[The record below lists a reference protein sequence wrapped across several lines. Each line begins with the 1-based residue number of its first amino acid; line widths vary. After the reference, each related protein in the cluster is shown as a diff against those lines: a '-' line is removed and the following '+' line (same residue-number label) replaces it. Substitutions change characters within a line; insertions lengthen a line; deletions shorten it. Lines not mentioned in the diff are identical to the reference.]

1 MKRLILFLCILLSNC
16 SLYNA
21 YFMAEFDNNEYKL
34 INSIRTQAN
43 LGTSKCGSSE
53 FVSTV
58 DSIYYTTVEFR
69 NYSQY
74 IPHNEETIRLSS
86 ELSEMAKGFYDRA
99 HSKEPV
105 SMLYCT
111 TKFGSLEKNAILV
124 QNVVGKKPK

>member
-1 MKRLILFLCILLSNC
+1 MKKLILVLCVLLSNC
-16 SLYNA
+16 ALYDA
-21 YFMAEFDNNEYKL
+21 YFMAPFDNNEYKL

-43 LGTSKCGSSE
+43 LATAKCGKPE
-53 FVSTV
+53 AIEAV
-58 DSIYYTTVEFR
+58 DSIYYTALEFR

-74 IPHNEETIRLSS
+74 IPRNEETIRLSS
-86 ELSEMAKGFYDRA
+86 ELAEMAKGLYDRY
-99 HSKEPV
+99 HTKDPV